1 MSLQEFLPK
10 ARRIE
15 AAVASDQEEDH
26 LRIVRS
32 RRLAQ
37 LVAKCQERD
46 ASAQRDLVLETQELV
61 YSTVYRLVGR
71 NEADDVTQQVYL
83 QLFRNI
89 GQFKGWSTV
98 ATWVCRIAI
107 NEGLQHI
114 RRRSN
119 RKVSPLTADPQ
130 DSHVPRPPDSGEREL
145 LELALSR
152 IEPELKVV
160 FILREEEGL
169 TYEQISELL
178 DLPEGTV
185 ASRINRAR
193 QQLREH
199 LTRLG
204 WSPGNQ

>member
-1 MSLQEFLPK
+1 MSPQQFLPK

-15 AAVASDQEEDH
+15 AAVASDQEEEH

-32 RRLAQ
+32 HRLAS

-46 ASAQRDLVLETQELV
+46 ATAQRDLVLETQEMV
-61 YSTVYRLVGR
+61 YRTVYRLVGR
-71 NEADDVTQQVYL
+71 SDVDDVTQQVYL
-83 QLFRNI
+83 QVFRHI
-89 GQFKGWSTV
+89 DQFKGLSTV
-98 ATWVCRIAI
+98 ATWLCRIAI
-107 NEGLQHI
+107 NESLQYI

-119 RKVSPLTADPQ
+119 RKVAVLEVDPQ
-130 DSHVPRPPDSGEREL
+130 DFHLPQPADSDDREM

-169 TYEQISELL
+169 TYEQLSELL
-178 DLPEGTV
+178 DLPAGTV

-199 LTRLG
+199 LVRLG
-204 WSPGNQ
+204 WSPENQ

>member
-1 MSLQEFLPK
+1 MSPQQFLPK
-10 ARRIE
+10 ARRFE
-15 AAVASDQEEDH
+15 AAVASDQEEEH

-32 RRLAQ
+32 NRLSS

-46 ASAQRDLVLETQELV
+46 ADAQRDLVLETQEVV
-61 YSTVYRLVGR
+61 YRTVYRLVGR
-71 NEADDVTQQVYL
+71 NDVDDVTQQVYL
-83 QLFRNI
+83 QVFRHI
-89 GQFKGWSTV
+89 GQFKGLSTV
-98 ATWVCRIAI
+98 ATWLCRIAI
-107 NEGLQHI
+107 NESLQHI

-119 RKVSPLTADPQ
+119 RKVAVLKVDPQ
-130 DSHVPRPPDSGEREL
+130 DFHLPRPADSDDREML
-145 LELALSR
+145 DLGLSQ

-169 TYEQISELL
+169 TYEQISEML
-178 DLPEGTV
+178 DLPAGTV

-204 WSPGNQ
+204 WSPENQ